1 MSNTNSRVELSY
13 VDGELRFYEVPN
25 AETRLEDGVSNVYG
39 TMMELVNPFT
49 EYLKEEQDPNKIKYM
64 ISWIETELEQNITD
78 LVIAL
83 WKTVDKSE

>member
-25 AETRLEDGVSNVYG
+25 AETILEDGVSNVYG

-49 EYLKEEQDPNKIKYM
+49 EYLKEEQDPNKIKDM
-64 ISWIETELEQNITD
+64 IFWIETELEQSITD
-78 LVIAL
+78 LVITL

>member
-25 AETRLEDGVSNVYG
+25 AETRLEDGISDVYS

-49 EYLKEEQDPNKIKYM
+49 EYLKEEQNPNKIKDM

-78 LVIAL
+78 LVITL
-83 WKTVDKSE
+83 WKTVDKAE

>member
-13 VDGELRFYEVPN
+13 VDGEFRFNEIPN
-25 AETRLEDGVSNVYG
+25 AETRLEDGVSDVYS

-49 EYLKEEQDPNKIKYM
+49 EYLKEEQNPNKIKDM

-78 LVIAL
+78 LVITL
-83 WKTVDKSE
+83 WKTVDKGE